1 MNTMLPSKKV
11 LITGIDGFTG
21 KHLEH
26 YLSNKGL
33 DVYGT
38 TIEQNESINHIY
50 CDLRNYR
57 EIESVIVQI
66 KPDYVIHLAA
76 ISFTGENNRALIYD
90 TNVLATENLLSAL
103 LSNHIP
109 EKIILASSASIYGN
123 QEVNELHEALCPKP
137 VNHYGISKLA
147 MEHIAQTY
155 FDTLN
160 ILIVRPFNYTGPG
173 QGTHFLIPK
182 IISHYQQ
189 NKSSIDLGNLDV
201 AREFN
206 DIRFVIDVYYQLLMS
221 SAKSDTVNLCTGKAW
236 ELSTIL
242 ELLSKIF
249 GYTIQVNINQ
259 TLCRPNEIKILNG
272 SSSKLNKLISNNSNY
287 SIYDTLQYM
296 YHSTP
301 HSFD

>member
-1 MNTMLPSKKV
+1 MLPSKKV

-21 KHLEH
+21 KHLEL
-26 YLSNKGL
+26 YLTDKGMA
-33 DVYGT
+33 VYGT
-38 TIEQNESINHIY
+38 TIEHNDSINQIY
-50 CDLRNYR
+50 CDLRNYN
-57 EIESVIVQI
+57 EIESVILQI

-90 TNVLATENLLSAL
+90 TNILATENLLSAL
-103 LSNHIP
+103 RTNHIP
-109 EKIILASSASIYGN
+109 EKIILASSASVYGN
-123 QEVNELHEALCPKP
+123 QEVNELHETLCPKP

-173 QGTHFLIPK
+173 QGEHFLIPK

-206 DIRFVIDVYYQLLMS
+206 DIRFVVDIYYQLMLS
-221 SAKSDTVNLCTGKAW
+221 SNKSDIVNLCTGKAW

-242 ELLSKIF
+242 ELLSEIS
-249 GYTIQVNINQ
+249 GYTIKVNINQ
-259 TLCRPNEIKILNG
+259 SLCRPNEIKILNG
-272 SSSKLNKLISNNSNY
+272 SPSKLHTLIPLSPVFSMY
-287 SIYDTLQYM
+287 ETLQHM
-296 YHSTP
+296 YNFKPLSL
-301 HSFD
+301 D